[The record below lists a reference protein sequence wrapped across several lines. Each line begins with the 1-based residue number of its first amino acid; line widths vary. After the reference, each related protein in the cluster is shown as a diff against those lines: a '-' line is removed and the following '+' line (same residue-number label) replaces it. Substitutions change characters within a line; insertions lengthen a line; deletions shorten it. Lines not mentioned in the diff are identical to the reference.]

1 MSKNENCEIIFFFE
15 KKIFR
20 NSRIFISAAFLVRSL
35 KENKKYFF

>member
-20 NSRIFISAAFLVRSL
+20 ISKTLCFAAFMVRSL
-35 KENKKYFF
+35 KSFEK